1 MAKGSNPLTSK
12 SNSSLGSQGSNKKA
26 TTGWKNIQIKA
37 GGALKSPKSKPAN
50 NTPLSPQQAVQTT
63 STTQVE
69 DKSLVIPIAPV
80 SSPPEEKPKPRE
92 LSFVLSALRD
102 SINEQEEKERQ
113 KKLGKV
119 AEMDEDDED
128 DDDDEIPTF
137 PTPPIPSLDET
148 QFIVQEEKTQSET
161 KPEIVA
167 TTADTNDLS
176 EKPKSESEE
185 AKEQKEEK
193 LVENGSKEEVE
204 KIEPAAPTSESHTG
218 ISQPPTEPTPVS
230 DIPVPEQVKESNE
243 TAAPLSIT
251 TESSTVEV
259 SEPSSPV
266 PDPLPETPIN
276 GESNDVVASPEEEK
290 PSNLLPATAASVIPA
305 SSAAAYENVMS
316 GSIDKD
322 DEEVVEEHNMA
333 EYMSPPTPGAEPSP
347 ADQQFRRE
355 MEDDAMESEG
365 SSSTTFSL
373 PPIDLKAVKPNF
385 LTPREQEE
393 YGIYIISILWETFR
407 SSPPISNICFTTN
420 LRFRYAEGNGI
431 VLQQQIYEGKS
442 FVRKQSRRVS
452 KKHSLWSSQQ

>member
-26 TTGWKNIQIKA
+26 ATGWKNIQIKP

-63 STTQVE
+63 STAQVG

-92 LSFVLSALRD
+92 LSFVLNALRD

-119 AEMDEDDED
+119 TEADEDDED

-148 QFIVQEEKTQSET
+148 QFIVQEEKIQSET
-161 KPEIVA
+161 KPENV
-167 TTADTNDLS
+167 TTIADTNDS
-176 EKPKSESEE
+176 AEKPNTEFKE
-185 AKEQKEEK
+185 AKEQKEENV
-193 LVENGSKEEVE
+193 VENGSKEEVE
-204 KIEPAAPTSESHTG
+204 KIEPVAPASESHKEVSLPSEEP
-218 ISQPPTEPTPVS
+218 SQVL
-230 DIPVPEQVKESNE
+230 DAPVPVQVKESNE
-243 TAAPLSIT
+243 AAAPLSIT
-251 TESSTVEV
+251 TESNTVEV

-276 GESNDVVASPEEEK
+276 GETNGVVDSPEEEK
-290 PSNLLPATAASVIPA
+290 PSNPLPTTAASVIPA
-305 SSAAAYENVMS
+305 SSAAAYDNVMT
-316 GSIDKD
+316 GSADKD
-322 DEEVVEEHNMA
+322 DEVLVEEHNMA
-333 EYMSPPTPGAEPSP
+333 EYMSPPTPGAEPST

-355 MEDDAMESEG
+355 MEDDALESEG
-365 SSSTTFSL
+365 SSSTTFSM

-393 YGIYIISILWETFR
+393 YGKYIISNLWKKTY
-407 SSPPISNICFTTN
+407 I
-420 LRFRYAEGNGI
+420 
-431 VLQQQIYEGKS
+431 
-442 FVRKQSRRVS
+442 RRW
-452 KKHSLWSSQQ
+452 H

>member
-26 TTGWKNIQIKA
+26 TTGWKNIQIKP

-63 STTQVE
+63 SAAQAG
-69 DKSLVIPIAPV
+69 DKSLVIPVAPV
-80 SSPPEEKPKPRE
+80 ASPHEEKPKPRE

-119 AEMDEDDED
+119 TEAEEDDD

-148 QFIVQEEKTQSET
+148 QFIVQEEKIQSET
-161 KPEIVA
+161 KPESVA
-167 TTADTNDLS
+167 TVADTNDS
-176 EKPKSESEE
+176 AEKPNTELKN
-185 AKEQKEEK
+185 AKEQKEENV
-193 LVENGSKEEVE
+193 VENGSKEDMEKVE
-204 KIEPAAPTSESHTG
+204 HVASVPESHKEVNLP
-218 ISQPPTEPTPVS
+218 SAEPTQVL
-230 DIPVPEQVKESNE
+230 DAPVPDQVKESNE
-243 TAAPLSIT
+243 TAATLSIT
-251 TESSTVEV
+251 MESNTVEV

-276 GESNDVVASPEEEK
+276 GDTNGVVASPEEEK
-290 PSNLLPATAASVIPA
+290 SSNPLPTTAASVIPA
-305 SSAAAYENVMS
+305 SSAAAYDNVMT
-316 GSIDKD
+316 GSADKD
-322 DEEVVEEHNMA
+322 DEVLVEEHNMA
-333 EYMSPPTPGAEPSP
+333 EYMNPPTPGAEPSP

-355 MEDDAMESEG
+355 MEDDALESEG

-373 PPIDLKAVKPNF
+373 PAIDLKAVKPNF

-393 YGIYIISILWETFR
+393 YGKYIISNLWKKK
-407 SSPPISNICFTTN
+407 
-420 LRFRYAEGNGI
+420 RYG
-431 VLQQQIYEGKS
+431 
-442 FVRKQSRRVS
+442 
-452 KKHSLWSSQQ
+452 H